1 MWEQKDVTFAL
12 ILPTPILSNP
22 VASLPPQPGKEIAVA
37 RL

>member
-1 MWEQKDVTFAL
+1 MVEQKEATFAL
-12 ILPTPILSNP
+12 IPVTPIPSNP